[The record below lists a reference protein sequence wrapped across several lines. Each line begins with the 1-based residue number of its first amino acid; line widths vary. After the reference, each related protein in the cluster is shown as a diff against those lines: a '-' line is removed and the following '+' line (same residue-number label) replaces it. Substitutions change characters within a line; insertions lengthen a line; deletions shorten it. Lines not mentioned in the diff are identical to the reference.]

1 MLPKA
6 LRHDAHVAIAVR
18 QNIPLPM
25 QNIQKRNAIF
35 SLFSNNHINEV
46 VSMHFDFDDEEVL
59 AHYITLL
66 KSISLKLNQ
75 DTVQFFFNKGSFPL
89 YTEAIK
95 LINHRD
101 GMVRAAVRTLTLKV
115 YHIRDP
121 AVQGFVIS
129 QPASHYFS
137 RLATYVADQCQVS
150 AAHCFSLQPANCWNT
165 NIDCLLSEQALAIW
179 VMDGGGKGG
188 SGFKISTE
196 SFCFCQTACLSS
208 SLIAVLLT
216 SHHWMLFILGCV
228 WWCCIFSYQNAL
240 HSLISVV

>member
-1 MLPKA
+1 MLPYA
-6 LRHDAHVAIAVR
+6 LHHDAHAAIAFR
-18 QNIPLPM
+18 QARPLPV

-46 VSMHFDFDDEEVL
+46 VAMHFDFDDEEVL

-121 AVQGFVIS
+121 AVQAFVIS

-137 RLATYVADQCQVS
+137 RLATYVADQGQVGLPIPS
-150 AAHCFSLQPANCWNT
+150 ACSQQLCQPA
-165 NIDCLLSEQALAIW
+165 
-179 VMDGGGKGG
+179 
-188 SGFKISTE
+188 
-196 SFCFCQTACLSS
+196 
-208 SLIAVLLT
+208 
-216 SHHWMLFILGCV
+216 
-228 WWCCIFSYQNAL
+228 
-240 HSLISVV
+240 